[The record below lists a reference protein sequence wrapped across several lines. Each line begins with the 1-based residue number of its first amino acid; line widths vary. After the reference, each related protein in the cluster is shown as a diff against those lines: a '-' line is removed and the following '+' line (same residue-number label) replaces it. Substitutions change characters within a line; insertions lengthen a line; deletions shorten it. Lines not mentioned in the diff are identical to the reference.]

1 MENYSGE
8 AFVHHRDQVTNLIDT
23 FSELYLDSE
32 EEREGRDVSTEQ
44 IGELSPKNDDL
55 PLPPPPLEFYEDELQ
70 HNNSGNE
77 QRISSIEH
85 RVSELVPNE
94 TLNVQLKACED
105 RLNYRLQRELDRLKQ
120 QCYTRVDELSQSMVD
135 CLKSRDRQLD
145 QQFKAIKPIT
155 STPVCSSI
163 ATSQKLSQTPSK
175 SASLTQDITEKVT
188 YLSSPNPYPTVKM
201 DLPTFSNLDSE
212 DPIDFID
219 RFEEYNELRPL
230 HHEELLA
237 ALSVSLKDTAKSWWR
252 AERQNIRDWP
262 SFKEK
267 FLFSFLNEDHKEVA
281 AQKLANCR
289 QRVNENIRDFAFN
302 YRAMTLKIN
311 PEMPENELV
320 QATLRNCNPR
330 LASLLRGTV
339 KTVND
344 LVRLGTQIEK
354 DWTESKRRW
363 NQVKDEEQKRKSSNG
378 KGPQNRVMF
387 VDPAFNSHCNN
398 VLQAPLI
405 LKHSYFNAV
414 IDTGSTFSLLQE
426 KVWQRLRQ
434 KDEQLTKSAQMF
446 MLANGQSQKTQ
457 GKVCWQC
464 EIYGVK
470 QEITFYVME
479 DENLAVP
486 VILGVDF
493 LKKAG
498 VVIDFNA
505 SRVYLPDVNSSHP
518 MCFNDVHEPAS
529 IQFYVAQGE
538 GAMHNE
544 EELKLIDQAV
554 ESSNASAQVKSQ
566 LKALMYNWPSVCT
579 LKLGRTNCIRHEIK
593 TTDELPLRKKPYR
606 VSRAKNDFIEEQ
618 VKELLQQKIIRPSTS
633 PWASPVVVVDK
644 KDGGSRLCVDYR
656 GLNAKTHLD
665 PYPMPQITDILDS
678 LQSAKVFST
687 LDLKCG
693 YWQVEMNPASVEK
706 TLSLQLQEYMNSCVS
721 RLASKTQ
728 QHLSKDLQTHLH
740 HLKQVFHSLHKAG
753 LTLNLKKCKF
763 IRASLDYLGHT
774 ITADGVKVN
783 SDKVDAVRTFPTP
796 KSLKEVQRFLGLA
809 AWYHH
814 FIPDFS
820 TKTAPLH
827 ALKRKDAEW
836 KWTEECQRSFDLIKD
851 EMTRAPVLSTPN
863 FDCSFKVQ
871 TDASNVGL
879 GAVLTQEVDGQER
892 VIAYASRLLRGAEK
906 SYSTSEKECLAVVW
920 AVEKWHHYLEG
931 RAFEVI
937 TDHASLV
944 WLFRHPKPS
953 SRLER
958 WTIRLQGY
966 HFTVRYLKGQCN
978 VVPDVLSRRY
988 SAESPAALLH
998 TPVKHGFNPL
1008 TCDLP
1013 LDLSEMADEQKKDPE
1028 CQEIMVNAK
1037 KQHTTD
1043 LKRTHYV
1050 IKNEVLFRSVPCPKE
1065 GQRLQVVV
1073 PAKLKEVMLTYAHDS
1088 PLSGHLG
1095 KFKTLMRLLEFA
1107 YWPSIRT
1114 DVWQH
1119 CTECRKCQV
1128 YKPTNLKPAGSLQ
1141 SVPIVEPGFMLG
1153 MDIMGPFPRST
1164 RQNEYLLVIVDY
1176 FSKWVEVFPMRNAK
1190 ATTIVR
1196 ILLEEIFTRWGT
1208 PAFIVSDRGTQ
1219 FTSKLLEQLC
1229 KQWQVTQKL
1238 TMAYHPQSNLTER
1251 VNRSLKTM
1259 IAMYVEENHRTW
1271 DQWLCE
1277 FRFALNT
1284 AWHEN
1289 PDQPAY
1295 SVLDRQQLLY
1305 ESVKE
1310 NVGKAQAKQRKYY
1323 NLNRR
1328 TQNFREGDLVWV
1340 YERILYH
1347 VLMMPLWPRSLQ
1359 NGKAQLKEVSS
1370 LSLTNTQYNPGGLDR
1385 YQLFNSPH
1393 LNHLGIKDEFTACLL
1408 SNGGVGS
1415 CLFGLVSLKRDIQ
1428 IVDAINNH
1436 LIHRTYWITL
1446 HRTQARLIPTHLILF
1461 SSLH

>member
-363 NQVKDEEQKRKSSNG
+363 NQ
-378 KGPQNRVMF
+378 
-387 VDPAFNSHCNN
+387 
-398 VLQAPLI
+398 
-405 LKHSYFNAV
+405 
-414 IDTGSTFSLLQE
+414 E

-728 QHLSKDLQTHLH
+728 QHLSK
-740 HLKQVFHSLHKAG
+740 G
-753 LTLNLKKCKF
+753 
-763 IRASLDYLGHT
+763 
-774 ITADGVKVN
+774 
-783 SDKVDAVRTFPTP
+783 
-796 KSLKEVQRFLGLA
+796 
-809 AWYHH
+809 
-814 FIPDFS
+814 
-820 TKTAPLH
+820 
-827 ALKRKDAEW
+827 
-836 KWTEECQRSFDLIKD
+836 
-851 EMTRAPVLSTPN
+851 
-863 FDCSFKVQ
+863 
-871 TDASNVGL
+871 
-879 GAVLTQEVDGQER
+879 
-892 VIAYASRLLRGAEK
+892 
-906 SYSTSEKECLAVVW
+906 
-920 AVEKWHHYLEG
+920 
-931 RAFEVI
+931 
-937 TDHASLV
+937 
-944 WLFRHPKPS
+944 
-953 SRLER
+953 
-958 WTIRLQGY
+958 
-966 HFTVRYLKGQCN
+966 
-978 VVPDVLSRRY
+978 
-988 SAESPAALLH
+988 
-998 TPVKHGFNPL
+998 
-1008 TCDLP
+1008 
-1013 LDLSEMADEQKKDPE
+1013 
-1028 CQEIMVNAK
+1028 
-1037 KQHTTD
+1037 
-1043 LKRTHYV
+1043 
-1050 IKNEVLFRSVPCPKE
+1050 
-1065 GQRLQVVV
+1065 
-1073 PAKLKEVMLTYAHDS
+1073 
-1088 PLSGHLG
+1088 
-1095 KFKTLMRLLEFA
+1095 
-1107 YWPSIRT
+1107 
-1114 DVWQH
+1114 
-1119 CTECRKCQV
+1119 
-1128 YKPTNLKPAGSLQ
+1128 
-1141 SVPIVEPGFMLG
+1141 
-1153 MDIMGPFPRST
+1153 
-1164 RQNEYLLVIVDY
+1164 
-1176 FSKWVEVFPMRNAK
+1176 
-1190 ATTIVR
+1190 
-1196 ILLEEIFTRWGT
+1196 
-1208 PAFIVSDRGTQ
+1208 
-1219 FTSKLLEQLC
+1219 
-1229 KQWQVTQKL
+1229 
-1238 TMAYHPQSNLTER
+1238 
-1251 VNRSLKTM
+1251 
-1259 IAMYVEENHRTW
+1259 
-1271 DQWLCE
+1271 
-1277 FRFALNT
+1277 
-1284 AWHEN
+1284 
-1289 PDQPAY
+1289 
-1295 SVLDRQQLLY
+1295 
-1305 ESVKE
+1305 
-1310 NVGKAQAKQRKYY
+1310 
-1323 NLNRR
+1323 
-1328 TQNFREGDLVWV
+1328 
-1340 YERILYH
+1340 
-1347 VLMMPLWPRSLQ
+1347 
-1359 NGKAQLKEVSS
+1359 
-1370 LSLTNTQYNPGGLDR
+1370 
-1385 YQLFNSPH
+1385 
-1393 LNHLGIKDEFTACLL
+1393 
-1408 SNGGVGS
+1408 
-1415 CLFGLVSLKRDIQ
+1415 
-1428 IVDAINNH
+1428 
-1436 LIHRTYWITL
+1436 
-1446 HRTQARLIPTHLILF
+1446 
-1461 SSLH
+1461 